1 MTAAITRYLANKGG
15 AKFKSYDQIDKTKE
29 ERERGITIAA
39 SHVEYE
45 TEHRHFS
52 HIDCPG
58 HQNYIK
64 NMIVGAAQMDCG
76 ILVVAATS
84 GAQEQTREHLL
95 LAREVGI
102 KDIIV
107 YLNKLDGLENEPELV
122 EMAEEEV
129 RGLLEEYGFAADAP
143 VIKGSARMALEEGKP
158 KIILLFWR
166 FFVLFWCVWNISILD
181 IVFSWKAKTK
191 QKQSKNKAKTK
202 QKQSKNKQTQTR
214 LIEIFNTNF
223 TDSPSKLG
231 AGSMEELVE
240 ALDNYMSL
248 PERKVDGDFLMPI
261 EDVFSISG
269 RGTVVTGKVE
279 QGKIKVGDEVE
290 TVGMTSGSLKP
301 IKAQATG

>member
-1 MTAAITRYLANKGG
+1 M
-15 AKFKSYDQIDKTKE
+15 
-29 ERERGITIAA
+29 
-39 SHVEYE
+39 
-45 TEHRHFS
+45 FS
-52 HIDCPG
+52 
-58 HQNYIK
+58 
-64 NMIVGAAQMDCG
+64 
-76 ILVVAATS
+76 
-84 GAQEQTREHLL
+84 
-95 LAREVGI
+95 
-102 KDIIV
+102 
-107 YLNKLDGLENEPELV
+107 LE
-122 EMAEEEV
+122 
-129 RGLLEEYGFAADAP
+129 
-143 VIKGSARMALEEGKP
+143 
-158 KIILLFWR
+158 
-166 FFVLFWCVWNISILD
+166 
-181 IVFSWKAKTK
+181 K